1 MRKLFTFLFAALMS
15 VGMFAKVTPKGTDVW
30 DDATKTLTVNGN
42 PESNAYI
49 NVSDI
54 ENLVISDAVTSI
66 GDNAFENCNGLKSVS
81 FGSSLAS
88 IGKEAFASCIKLES
102 VTFPASLQSI
112 GKKAFSQCYALT
124 SVTITNG
131 LTSIGQQ
138 AFYNCEKLTSVTIP
152 SSVTDI
158 GSSAF
163 GNCKVLT
170 GIVVAAENPNYS
182 SADGVLFDKDKTTL
196 IQCPGGKQGEYTVPN
211 SVTSIGNNAFA
222 NCFLLTS
229 VEIPNSVG
237 EIGVQAF
244 SSCIGLTSVTIGN
257 GVTSIGGYAFYY
269 SSKLAS
275 VTINATTPPTLG
287 GSALDKTAAA
297 LTIYVPAASVTDY
310 KGAWTAYA
318 DKIEA
323 IAGGASAITVTWD
336 AATIAA
342 LNLEEGDEFTKD
354 NVKLKVNNNAYV
366 ENSDFEGSSSNAFTF
381 SLTNDQFF
389 HSIVVTCSS
398 SNANAAGWK
407 ESGTTVT
414 WRGNAAS
421 VDYGDDFTGVSSI
434 VFTIGP
440 WVLEGDVW
448 DEATKTLTVNSN
460 PGEAAYLG
468 RTEIEHLIISNAVT
482 SIGISAFKSCTNLSS
497 VTFGNSVESIG
508 LYAFGE
514 CSNLA
519 SIELPASIQSI
530 GNYAFMYC
538 SQLASLT
545 CNAVNPP
552 TIGNALFFGWGA
564 LAHIYVP
571 AGSVDDYKGATG
583 WSAKASII
591 EAIPGDEPAA
601 TVVTITDSDF
611 PSEGQ
616 SFTKDGV
623 TVSAVEIDG
632 SWGDLLG
639 GGSFSTT
646 LGNFT
651 QIEVTAAD
659 VYTLGGEG
667 WSGNAQ
673 KKTWT
678 GNASSVSFSG
688 DIYGYGLGTTLK
700 FTIESQGGTT
710 GVENVQTNQVQTTK
724 ILRDGMLFIEKN
736 GKIYNAT
743 GAEVK

>member
-1 MRKLFTFLFAALMS
+1 MRKIFTFLFAALMS
-15 VGMFAKVTPKGTDVW
+15 VGMYG
-30 DDATKTLTVNGN
+30 
-42 PESNAYI
+42 
-49 NVSDI
+49 
-54 ENLVISDAVTSI
+54 
-66 GDNAFENCNGLKSVS
+66 
-81 FGSSLAS
+81 
-88 IGKEAFASCIKLES
+88 
-102 VTFPASLQSI
+102 
-112 GKKAFSQCYALT
+112 
-124 SVTITNG
+124 
-131 LTSIGQQ
+131 
-138 AFYNCEKLTSVTIP
+138 
-152 SSVTDI
+152 
-158 GSSAF
+158 
-163 GNCKVLT
+163 
-170 GIVVAAENPNYS
+170 
-182 SADGVLFDKDKTTL
+182 
-196 IQCPGGKQGEYTVPN
+196 
-211 SVTSIGNNAFA
+211 
-222 NCFLLTS
+222 
-229 VEIPNSVG
+229 
-237 EIGVQAF
+237 
-244 SSCIGLTSVTIGN
+244 
-257 GVTSIGGYAFYY
+257 
-269 SSKLAS
+269 
-275 VTINATTPPTLG
+275 
-287 GSALDKTAAA
+287 
-297 LTIYVPAASVTDY
+297 
-310 KGAWTAYA
+310 
-318 DKIEA
+318 
-323 IAGGASAITVTWD
+323 ITVTWD

-398 SNANAAGWK
+398 SNADVAGWK

-591 EAIPGDEPAA
+591 EAISGGDEPAGE
-601 TVVTITDSDF
+601 VITWDSDF
-611 PSEGQ
+611 CSNVVACFDSWEWQ
-616 SFTKDGV
+616 HVEANNTKDGITV
-623 TVSAVEIDG
+623 TYSNSNDYGWKVGTIDLYVQENILTFT
-632 SWGDLLG
+632 STVGDI
-639 GGSFSTT
+639 SK
-646 LGNFT
+646 
-651 QIEVTAAD
+651 IEVYYSANYGSTPNGWTLDATNKKFVWEGTAAAAVD
-659 VYTLGGEG
+659 MVGGYVYFI
-667 WSGNAQ
+667 
-673 KKTWT
+673 
-678 GNASSVSFSG
+678 V
-688 DIYGYGLGTTLK
+688 DYIV
-700 FTIESQGGTT
+700 FTIAGSTPT
-710 GVENVQTNQVQTTK
+710 AVENVQTNHVQGTK
-724 ILRDGMLFIEKN
+724 ILRDGMLLIERD
-736 GKIYNAT
+736 GKLYNAT